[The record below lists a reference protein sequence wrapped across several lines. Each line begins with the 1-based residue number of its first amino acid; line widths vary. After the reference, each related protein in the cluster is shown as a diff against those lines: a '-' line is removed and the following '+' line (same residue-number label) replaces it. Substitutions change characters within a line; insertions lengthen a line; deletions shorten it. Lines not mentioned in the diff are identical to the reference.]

1 MNLRRAGA
9 GAFSRRVK
17 GLRCRHAEVGDV
29 NPSVGAGARAAVLTR
44 APAAVCGLPD
54 RLLIAGLPDRH
65 LSRAFRIVTLS

>member
-44 APAAVCGLPD
+44 APAVVRPPD
-54 RLLIAGLPDRH
+54 RLLLAGLPDRH